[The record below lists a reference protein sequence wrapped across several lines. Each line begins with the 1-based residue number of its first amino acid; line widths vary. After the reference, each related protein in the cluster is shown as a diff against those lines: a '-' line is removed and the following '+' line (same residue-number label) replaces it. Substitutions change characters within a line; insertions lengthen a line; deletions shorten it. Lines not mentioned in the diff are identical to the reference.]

1 MSCER
6 GLCGIGHG
14 PLRCAP
20 AAAVPP
26 AASVGANVRHQ
37 PFGRI
42 LKSGHFLSPR
52 PTAKGGP
59 VIVLA
64 LALPLLMMGALF
76 ALDAFENWLF
86 PPSEPAGNTP
96 PADATHDLAP

>member
-20 AAAVPP
+20 PATVPP
-26 AASVGANVRHQ
+26 AASVGAKVRYQ

-42 LKSGHFLSPR
+42 LKSGHFLSRR

-64 LALPLLMMGALF
+64 LALPLIMLVALF

-86 PPSEPAGNTP
+86 PPSEPAGNAP

>member
-1 MSCER
+1 M
-6 GLCGIGHG
+6 
-14 PLRCAP
+14 
-20 AAAVPP
+20 
-26 AASVGANVRHQ
+26 
-37 PFGRI
+37 
-42 LKSGHFLSPR
+42 
-52 PTAKGGP
+52 
-59 VIVLA
+59 IVLA